1 MSFRRLR
8 AVARKE
14 FIHVF
19 RDWRSLALAVA
30 IPALL
35 ILIFGYALD
44 MDLNKVPTIVWD
56 QSRTPESREFIALFS
71 GSPYFSITRYADGYG
86 DMQRRLENGDALL
99 GFVVPADFVQRLRQG
114 RAQAQVIA
122 DGSDANTAR
131 LALGY
136 ASALGA
142 LYNGRGF
149 LIWSGGGWGSCL
161 FSPRRRC

>member
-56 QSRTPESREFIALFS
+56 QSRTPESRIHRAFQRLALFFHH
-71 GSPYFSITRYADGYG
+71 PYADGYG

-136 ASALGA
+136 ASRLGRP
-142 LYNGRGF
+142 L
-149 LIWSGGGWGSCL
+149 
-161 FSPRRRC
+161 